1 MNQFL
6 HIPVLLS
13 SGTAEV
19 ASSTGAVGRVVVV
32 LLLVFVL
39 TLAVRSLRLIWGP
52 ISEIVALLLRASA
65 VAALA
70 FIMLIVVVVLA
81 LGLI

>member
-6 HIPVLLS
+6 HTQALIS
-13 SGTAEV
+13 SGSAEV
-19 ASSTGAVGRVVVV
+19 ASSTGAVGRVVIV

-52 ISEIVALLLRASA
+52 ISEIVALLLRAGA
-65 VAALA
+65 VASLA
-70 FIMLIVVVVLA
+70 FVMLIVVVVLT
-81 LGLI
+81 LGLV

>member
-6 HIPVLLS
+6 HTQALIS
-13 SGTAEV
+13 SDSAEV
-19 ASSTGAVGRVVVV
+19 ASSTGAVGRVLIV

-52 ISEIVALLLRASA
+52 ISEIVALLLRAGA
-65 VAALA
+65 VASLA
-70 FIMLIVVVVLA
+70 FIMLIVVVVLT
-81 LGLI
+81 LGLV

>member
-1 MNQFL
+1 MIQFL
-6 HIPVLLS
+6 HTPVLLS
-13 SGTAEV
+13 ADSAEV
-19 ASSTGAVGRVVVV
+19 ASNSGAVGRVVIV

-52 ISEIVALLLRASA
+52 ISEIVALLLRAGA

-70 FIMLIVVVVLA
+70 FIMLIVVVVLT
-81 LGLI
+81 LGLV